1 MRLGIK
7 HWSKHN
13 YMPLVYNVSDG
24 DIYIQ
29 NEKYALVREIIG
41 DNVYIGSNVTD
52 AQPRGNVTIKS
63 EAEMNIDAKGKTIIN
78 KGTLIEKGARIYIK

>member
-13 YMPLVYNVSDG
+13 YMPLVYNISDG
-24 DIYIQ
+24 DIYMQ

-63 EAEMNIDAKGKTIIN
+63 EAEMNIDAKGKTILN
-78 KGTLIEKGARIYIK
+78 KGTLIEKVAKVYIK

>member
-1 MRLGIK
+1 
-7 HWSKHN
+7 
-13 YMPLVYNVSDG
+13 MPLVYNISDG
-24 DIYIQ
+24 DIYMQ

-63 EAEMNIDAKGKTIIN
+63 EAEMNIDAKGKTILN
-78 KGTLIEKGARIYIK
+78 KGTLIEKVAKVYIK

>member
-13 YMPLVYNVSDG
+13 YMPLVYNISNG
-24 DIYIQ
+24 NIFIQ
-29 NEKYALVREIIG
+29 NENYALVREIVG
-41 DNVYIGSNVTD
+41 NNVYIGSNVTD

-63 EAEMNIDAKGKTIIN
+63 EAELTIDAKGKTIVN
-78 KGTLIEKGARIYIK
+78 KGVVIEKGATVYIK

>member
-1 MRLGIK
+1 
-7 HWSKHN
+7 
-13 YMPLVYNVSDG
+13 MPLVYNVSDG

>member
-1 MRLGIK
+1 
-7 HWSKHN
+7 
-13 YMPLVYNVSDG
+13 MPLVYNISDG

>member
-1 MRLGIK
+1 
-7 HWSKHN
+7 
-13 YMPLVYNVSDG
+13 MPLVYNISDV

-52 AQPRGNVTIKS
+52 AQPRGNVTINPKQ
-63 EAEMNIDAKGKTIIN
+63 K
-78 KGTLIEKGARIYIK
+78 

>member
-1 MRLGIK
+1 
-7 HWSKHN
+7 
-13 YMPLVYNVSDG
+13 MPLVYNISDG
-24 DIYIQ
+24 DIYMQ

-63 EAEMNIDAKGKTIIN
+63 EAEMNIDAKGKTILN
-78 KGTLIEKGARIYIK
+78 KGVVIEKGAKAHIK